1 MSTVFEAPEP
11 DPIPFEGVYPP
22 PPAPAGPAGRTGPG
36 AGSGPSG
43 PAGAAGA
50 GWWSSG
56 GTWEPA
62 GWADPAASAFR
73 ASYADPARVQTLA
86 AGPLFD
92 VLSVEMAV
100 GLETAQLLLTGRQ
113 PLGPVALDNRLQ
125 VRRVGFLLPPDTF
138 RRASGFAWWCRSH
151 AMRTVS
157 HGDVVALPPLIGTG
171 SARFQWLIAPGAR
184 GVAGTDPAVLLT
196 GLRQVLRAGARAVGQ
211 PAGQPGGPAARQP
224 GGGQRAGRAGR
235 RAGGRPP
242 GGQTS
247 C

>member
-1 MSTVFEAPEP
+1 MSEAIEFPGPGPITPGRRSGPAGRPQFPP
-11 DPIPFEGVYPP
+11 DL
-22 PPAPAGPAGRTGPG
+22 PPAPAEEPPSAGPDWWAG
-36 AGSGPSG
+36 
-43 PAGAAGA
+43 
-50 GWWSSG
+50 G
-56 GTWEPA
+56 GWEPA

-92 VLSVEMAV
+92 VLSVEMTV
-100 GLETAQLLLTGRQ
+100 GLETAQLLITDRR

-138 RRASGFAWWCRSH
+138 RRAAGFAWWCRNH

-157 HGDVVALPPLIGTG
+157 HGDVVALPPLIGSG
-171 SARFQWLIAPGAR
+171 SARFQWLVAPGAS

-196 GLRQVLRAGARAVGQ
+196 GLRQVLR
-211 PAGQPGGPAARQP
+211 
-224 GGGQRAGRAGR
+224 
-235 RAGGRPP
+235 GGRTDDRI
-242 GGQTS
+242 G